1 MFRTLLFITLLLAL
15 QTACSQTHPITDLSV
30 DTISVSG
37 LGEVEAKSDQ
47 ATLYL
52 DISAE
57 AKQMAT
63 AKSQADSHYQGL
75 LDLLNKQNLST
86 DDLTL
91 VQLNMNPVYE
101 WRTLDGES
109 KRYQTGYRVSRS
121 LQFELNDLDKLPT
134 LLEALANAAQ
144 IEINSIARGLQN
156 PSAVIE
162 EATAKAAADAKRRA
176 EFIAK
181 QFGRKLGEV
190 KTVEAHHSSVPFAQ
204 ERSGK
209 VMMEMASASDRGPDE
224 HLGSQKVSASL
235 NVVFKLL
242 NN

>member
-1 MFRTLLFITLLLAL
+1 MFRTLIFVTLLLMFQA
-15 QTACSQTHPITDLSV
+15 ACSQTHPITDTSV

-37 LGEVEAKSDQ
+37 LGEVEVKSDQ
-47 ATLYL
+47 ATLYM

-75 LDLLNKQNLST
+75 LDLLDRLDLST
-86 DDLTL
+86 DDLSL
-91 VQLNMNPVYE
+91 MQLNMNPVYE
-101 WRTLDGES
+101 WRTEEGES
-109 KRYQTGYRVSRS
+109 KRYQTGYRVARN

-162 EATAKAAADAKRRA
+162 AATAKAAADATQRA
-176 EFIAK
+176 KFIAK
-181 QFGRKLGEV
+181 QFDRKLGEV
-190 KTVEAHHSSVPFAQ
+190 KSVEAQHSNVPFAQ
-204 ERSGK
+204 ERAGK
-209 VMMEMASASDRGPDE
+209 AMMAMSRVNDSGPDE